1 MSAIPASEFDRR
13 VAGRSAEEI
22 WREHYEP
29 GSPARVRRL
38 ALLLAAL
45 DPRPGERILDVGC
58 GVGPTAYWAA
68 RAGARVVGVDF
79 SHASL
84 VAGARTAQARGDAT
98 LAFVRADGTQL
109 PVPAARFDKVMCV
122 DVLDMLPPE
131 QHKALFAEL
140 LWAVRPGGTVLLY
153 TPNAVRER
161 IGAALRPLRR
171 RLGPWRDRS
180 ECPLHIGLTTAARVR
195 RLLRSLGAIGR
206 VAYADMNYPALA
218 AVPLA
223 QRWLAGHQLWTIRRG
238 GRGG

>member
-13 VAGRSAEEI
+13 VEGQSAEEI

-29 GSPARVRRL
+29 SSPARVRRL

-58 GVGPTAYWAA
+58 GTGPTAYWAA
-68 RAGARVVGVDF
+68 RAGARVIGVDF

-84 VAGARTAQARGDAT
+84 VAGAGVARTRGAT

-109 PVPAARFDKVMCV
+109 PVAAARFDKVMCV
-122 DVLDMLPPE
+122 DVLDMLEPE
-131 QHKALFAEL
+131 AHKALFAEL

-161 IGAALRPLRR
+161 LGAAIRPLRR
-171 RLGPWRDRS
+171 KFGPWRDRS
-180 ECPLHIGLTTAARVR
+180 ECPLHVGLTTAARVR
-195 RLLRSLGAIGR
+195 GLLRSLGAVGR
-206 VAYADMNYPALA
+206 VTYADMNHPVLA
-218 AVPLA
+218 AVPFA

-238 GRGG
+238 GRRG